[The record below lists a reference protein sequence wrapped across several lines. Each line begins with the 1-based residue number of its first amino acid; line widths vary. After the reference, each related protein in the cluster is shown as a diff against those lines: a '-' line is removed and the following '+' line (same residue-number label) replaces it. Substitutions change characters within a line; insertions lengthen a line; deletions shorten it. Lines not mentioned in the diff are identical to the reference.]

1 MCQREYPQRERLLLY
16 CSLKPCYSTSPCL
29 LLLCCSVPPVQ
40 GQPQSITCFLGRV
53 DRTNTCPLQVR
64 PSSMIGVFIVQ
75 CMNACVSS
83 WHQQVTPIVGE
94 TDWLFLIWVAAV
106 SELLFSDGTVGS
118 GGCKLLSCCSER
130 WRTTYVNPPTT
141 VCSVPAARIV
151 TPRGFYF
158 TLHTHQRSHKRLP
171 GSSMIILLPLL
182 LHWPQNS
189 LRVRNTFQSPDTVQ
203 CVIIAWECE
212 ILVFSCPIPN
222 VYIFLSS
229 QAIKA
234 LSIVRILN
242 IFHL

>member
-94 TDWLFLIWVAAV
+94 TDWLFLIWVAGCLSFCFLMERRGLEGVNCCRVAQRGGEQHTSTLPQPCAV
-106 SELLFSDGTVGS
+106 SLQRGLSHHAASISLFILIKGVTNVSPGHPWSSFFLFFCTDLRTASGS
-118 GGCKLLSCCSER
+118 GTHFSLQTQSSVWSLPENVKFLS
-130 WRTTYVNPPTT
+130 WV
-141 VCSVPAARIV
+141 
-151 TPRGFYF
+151 
-158 TLHTHQRSHKRLP
+158 
-171 GSSMIILLPLL
+171 
-182 LHWPQNS
+182 
-189 LRVRNTFQSPDTVQ
+189 VQ
-203 CVIIAWECE
+203 
-212 ILVFSCPIPN
+212 FPM
-222 VYIFLSS
+222 YIFFYHH
-229 QAIKA
+229 
-234 LSIVRILN
+234 RP
-242 IFHL
+242 